1 MRKKLIIILSLI
13 LLISLAAGCSSGNTE
28 DITSTSASATETV
41 SEAST
46 TTATTTTSTTK
57 ATTTTKA
64 ITTAKTENSTT
75 STTKKAVSASKAKAT
90 KDKKTHTQINSFC
103 YITVECSS
111 ILDNM
116 NNLKEG
122 HESFVPKSGE
132 IISKTKCTFKENDS
146 AYDILEKIC
155 ERKNI
160 KLSARDTVYGIYVV
174 GINNLDEFDCGTASG
189 WVYTVNGKSPSYTCG
204 KYKVS
209 VGDEIVFKYVC

>member
-146 AYDILEKIC
+146 AYDILEKTLKDRGIGKT
-155 ERKNI
+155 ELSVQLGLSSRTIAKI
-160 KLSARDTVYGIYVV
+160 GKGEKLSNRSLQILHRYDNDLRQI
-174 GINNLDEFDCGTASG
+174 D
-189 WVYTVNGKSPSYTCG
+189 
-204 KYKVS
+204 
-209 VGDEIVFKYVC
+209 